1 MFLKLRECV
10 RLKVEEFKALTT
22 SIKEMSKNHANMAAS
37 IGAAANS
44 ANATKKLW
52 KSGNKSF
59 LIKAGLA
66 LIVFPEPAIS
76 DVLGTTLLAA
86 GAVQEG
92 IKRQSIYLDDLP
104 TAFRS
109 AMKDLKSARES
120 I

>member
-1 MFLKLRECV
+1 MKVVLLKTD
-10 RLKVEEFKALTT
+10 EFKAITA
-22 SIKEMSKNHANMAAS
+22 SVKEMIQNHVEMASS
-37 IGAAANS
+37 IVTATNSVGATS
-44 ANATKKLW
+44 KLW

-66 LIVFPEPAIS
+66 LVVFPEPVVS
-76 DVLGTTLLAA
+76 DMLGTALLAA

-104 TAFRS
+104 KAFRS
-109 AMKDLKSARES
+109 AMKDLNSTKES